1 MTASKTIKYICPYCK
16 QEFEMDIY
24 DSVNVKEDRDLRD
37 RCVSGEIFQHECTNC
52 HKEYLVQNDLLYTDP
67 EHKFVIWVSKEP
79 VKGVDLSS
87 FVKQLD
93 KAGYTLRR
101 CATVKEFVE
110 KIQILEDGVND
121 IAVELAKYDCFI
133 EFVDNKKGNPADVT
147 SIDYQRTENDVMKI
161 IVKTDDKGMAFLIP
175 VSMLEEELEQNPDL
189 FKVENTSF
197 PLVDGEWMRSLF
209 EKPMGQA

>member
-1 MTASKTIKYICPYCK
+1 
-16 QEFEMDIY
+16 MD
-24 DSVNVKEDRDLRD
+24 
-37 RCVSGEIFQHECTNC
+37 
-52 HKEYLVQNDLLYTDP
+52 
-67 EHKFVIWVSKEP
+67 
-79 VKGVDLSS
+79 
-87 FVKQLD
+87 
-93 KAGYTLRR
+93 
-101 CATVKEFVE
+101 
-110 KIQILEDGVND
+110 D